1 MIQEFLNYL
10 NDYGLFEQIGLSLG
24 LITIGL
30 FYLSFIVSIFG
41 LILIK
46 VVGYGFKYGF
56 FIGAIS
62 LYIVLYLLFLLEL
75 ITLKFLDLILI
86 DYQENE
92 LINSIILKYYLT
104 IPISI
109 IFIVIIL
116 FFGFKVWFSLVKS
129 IFKDLFKNRN
139 LKKHLEAAGKFHEY
153 LSFNS
158 NPKTIITNI
167 FRGIL
172 IHGGAGSGKS
182 KTFIYPILNQMVQ
195 KRFCGIVY
203 DFKAPE
209 LIEFVKSNYT
219 EESPIKLI
227 EVSFKNPGSSDPIN
241 LLEGVQNISEVKEL
255 SGTLWKNLNNESIK
269 KRDYWN
275 TSAENLLTATMYA
288 LIKHHSEYATVPHAL
303 AIILTFTPE
312 ELIEFIAINR
322 QASGLIKSISSA
334 NELGASKQV
343 SGTLGTLQNFI
354 SNLATPEIFWLLS
367 GSIMPTPNDRK
378 NPSILLLGNESTMY
392 ETYSPVIAMIITA
405 TIRKMNRP
413 NMLKSMIVLDE
424 LPTLF
429 IPSLETLPATS
440 RSNKIAT
447 IVGVQDM
454 SQLIDKYGK
463 EKSDIIL
470 SNLGSQFFGR
480 STLEKTAKY
489 VSDIFGKFDK
499 LMTSQTSG
507 RSSNSRDST
516 SSSGM
521 TQSYQERSRL
531 KPQEILNLNA
541 GQFCGFIADGYPKEF
556 IKKQFGEFVK
566 LPYKR
571 TEKSLNEAKSIK
583 EVVSYQRMEQRF
595 EEIYNQVGQLKNN

>member
-1 MIQEFLNYL
+1 MIQEFLNFL
-10 NDYGLFEQIGLSLG
+10 KDYNLVKQISLSLSAINLILFFICIITPVFIYVALKSVKFVFKFGNIIGIIAVFFAVYSINIVQDLFEQIIVTVQNENLVK
-24 LITIGL
+24 
-30 FYLSFIVSIFG
+30 FIV
-41 LILIK
+41 K
-46 VVGYGFKYGF
+46 
-56 FIGAIS
+56 
-62 LYIVLYLLFLLEL
+62 
-75 ITLKFLDLILI
+75 
-86 DYQENE
+86 
-92 LINSIILKYYLT
+92 KYYLA

-109 IFIVIIL
+109 IIIIALGYAGYRTWL
-116 FFGFKVWFSLVKS
+116 FLLKDIFTNAFANFGLKRWIKNVEKHHEVLV
-129 IFKDLFKNRN
+129 
-139 LKKHLEAAGKFHEY
+139 
-153 LSFNS
+153 FNS
-158 NPKTIITNI
+158 KPKTVITNI
-167 FRGIL
+167 FRGVL

-182 KTFIYPILNQMVQ
+182 KTFIYPILSQMIQ

-209 LIEFVKSNYT
+209 LIEFVKSIHT
-219 EESPIKLI
+219 EENPLKLI
-227 EVSFKNPGSSDPIN
+227 EVSFKNPGSSHQIN
-241 LLEGVQNISEVKEL
+241 LLNGVQNISEVKEL
-255 SGTLWKNLNNESIK
+255 SSTLWKNLNNESIK

-275 TSAENLLTATMYA
+275 TSAENLLTATMYV
-288 LIKHHSEYATVPHAL
+288 LIKHHPRYATVPHAL
-303 AIILTFTPE
+303 AIILNFTPE

-322 QASGLIKSISSA
+322 QASGLIKSITSA

-367 GSIMPTPNDRK
+367 GSVMPTPNDIE

-405 TIRKMNRP
+405 TIRKMNQP
-413 NMLKSMIVLDE
+413 NMLKSMVVLDE

-507 RSSNSRDST
+507 SSSNSKDST
-516 SSSGM
+516 SSSGT

-541 GQFCGFIADGYPKEF
+541 GQFCGFIAEGHPKEF
-556 IKKQFGEFVK
+556 IKKQFGEFKKPIEKPKKEILFNEIKSVK
-566 LPYKR
+566 
-571 TEKSLNEAKSIK
+571 K
-583 EVVSYQRMEQRF
+583 EVPYAIMEQRF
-595 EEIYNQVGQLKNN
+595 EEIYYQIEQLKSN